1 MKTKKKYDWAII
13 SGGFDPIHGGHIKLL
28 EDASN
33 LADKI
38 CVILNSDEW
47 LISKKGRYFM
57 NQLERKIIIQN
68 LSFVDQVIEQSNE
81 KDQSSINGIIEFMKN
96 HKNERVCF
104 CNGGDRNSKEDIK
117 EAEICKRFNITM
129 EFGVGGSSKINSS
142 SVLLSD
148 YNNNKFKRPWG
159 YFEILSEGQGYKI
172 KKIIINP
179 NESLSTQIHE
189 KRHEKWIIV
198 EGVGKML
205 LDKKEFSV
213 KEGDFIAIDL
223 NQIHSVQNTGE
234 GKLSILE
241 LQKGS
246 YLGEDD
252 IKRLKDKY
260 GREKLE

>member
-1 MKTKKKYDWAII
+1 MYETKKYDWAII

-81 KDQSSINGIIEFMKN
+81 KDQSSIIGIIEFMKN

-104 CNGGDRNSKEDIK
+104 CNGGDRNSIEDIK

-148 YNNNKFKRPWG
+148 YNNNKFKSLG
-159 YFEILSEGQGYKI
+159 DILKYYRKGKVVTI
-172 KKIIINP
+172 K
-179 NESLSTQIHE
+179 L
-189 KRHEKWIIV
+189 
-198 EGVGKML
+198 
-205 LDKKEFSV
+205 KK
-213 KEGDFIAIDL
+213 
-223 NQIHSVQNTGE
+223 
-234 GKLSILE
+234 
-241 LQKGS
+241 
-246 YLGEDD
+246 
-252 IKRLKDKY
+252 
-260 GREKLE
+260 